1 MSELHF
7 RVRGAWL
14 ELPVSAYVE
23 SHTLC
28 FFCEGKL
35 LDDITVRL
43 DYRNPTSYSY
53 YPISAWAGR
62 DVTVSADPDIALE
75 DRQTDAPVRDCR
87 GDVFRPFLHYTPSF
101 GWLNDPNG
109 LVKYTSP
116 VTGETVWH
124 MFYQYNPY
132 DWIWGNMHWGHA
144 VSRDLIRWE
153 ELPPALAPD
162 DDGTMFSGSAIVDRE
177 NRSGL
182 KDGPEDV
189 ILLFYTCAGDTSVR
203 SKDKPFTQCLAYSTD
218 GGVTFRK
225 YEKNPIVRHIKADN
239 RDPKVVWC
247 EELGKYLMALYLDG
261 HEYQLLT
268 SEDFLTWKP
277 LQRLKLDRDAECP
290 DIYPVTVEGNPAKRR
305 WILSGA
311 SHHYLVG
318 TFEKGL
324 FTPVQRPLA
333 LSSGKCSYAAQTFST
348 GDENERIQ
356 IAWNRETEYG
366 SAPLCGQM
374 GFPCSLSLVED
385 GDGFFLCAKPI
396 DALDSLCADGR
407 VLADAEVKAREP
419 LVIPLEENAYDIELS
434 YDPEEVKE
442 DFTLTVFGREITFE
456 NALNTVRIGKDT
468 LPIRKFR
475 QTPRIRMLIDKG
487 SVEIF
492 TCGGRAMM
500 TEGWMLNFNQPR
512 AVFSVKKGSVVL
524 SRIAL
529 RRLCL

>member
-1 MSELHF
+1 M
-7 RVRGAWL
+7 
-14 ELPVSAYVE
+14 
-23 SHTLC
+23 
-28 FFCEGKL
+28 
-35 LDDITVRL
+35 
-43 DYRNPTSYSY
+43 
-53 YPISAWAGR
+53 
-62 DVTVSADPDIALE
+62 
-75 DRQTDAPVRDCR
+75 
-87 GDVFRPFLHYTPSF
+87 
-101 GWLNDPNG
+101 
-109 LVKYTSP
+109 
-116 VTGETVWH
+116 
-124 MFYQYNPY
+124 
-132 DWIWGNMHWGHA
+132 
-144 VSRDLIRWE
+144 
-153 ELPPALAPD
+153 
-162 DDGTMFSGSAIVDRE
+162 
-177 NRSGL
+177 
-182 KDGPEDV
+182 

-203 SKDKPFTQCLAYSTD
+203 SKGKPFTQCLAYSTD
-218 GGVTFRK
+218 GGMTFRK

-290 DIYPVTVEGNPAKRR
+290 DIYPITVEGNPAKRR

-356 IAWNRETEYG
+356 IAWDRKTTFG

-396 DALDSLCADGR
+396 DAIESICTDERILRQAEIRADQ
-407 VLADAEVKAREP
+407 P
-419 LVIPLEENAYDIELS
+419 LTVPLEEGAYEIDLS
-434 YDPEEVKE
+434 YDPDSVGE
-442 DFTLTVFGREITFE
+442 DFTLTVFGQTITFE
-456 NALNTVRIGKDT
+456 NALNTVRIGKET